1 MILSVNR
8 IQLQW
13 FKIFFKEGR
22 NTYRGLNSAKGKDE
36 ELSVLRDQE
45 EKAIDTLS
53 SNGLRGENNVL
64 EIQ

>member
-53 SNGLRGENNVL
+53 SNGLRRENNVL